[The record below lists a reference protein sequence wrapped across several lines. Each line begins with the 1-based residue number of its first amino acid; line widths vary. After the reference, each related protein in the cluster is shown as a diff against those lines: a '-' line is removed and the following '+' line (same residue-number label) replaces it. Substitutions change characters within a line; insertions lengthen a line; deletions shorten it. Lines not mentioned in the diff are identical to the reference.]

1 MSITRVLL
9 DMKIILTVRE
19 SAGTRYFFNNISN
32 NGVLTEIKIK

>member
-9 DMKIILTVRE
+9 DMKIIILTVKE

-32 NGVLTEIKIK
+32 NGGLNKIK